1 MQVEEV
7 GEAAE
12 DDEGHED
19 KLTKFID
26 YIQKRKVVMMED
38 VAAEFKMMT
47 QDVVQR
53 IEQLEASGRLL
64 GITDDRGKFIHV
76 TEQEYSK
83 VTDFIK
89 NRGRVSRADL
99 LKEVNKLIRM
109 EPTES
114 DQEMIKSEQRE
125 VLQKVEANM

>member
-47 QDVVQR
+47 
-53 IEQLEASGRLL
+53 
-64 GITDDRGKFIHV
+64 
-76 TEQEYSK
+76 
-83 VTDFIK
+83 
-89 NRGRVSRADL
+89 
-99 LKEVNKLIRM
+99 
-109 EPTES
+109 
-114 DQEMIKSEQRE
+114 
-125 VLQKVEANM
+125 